1 MLEPILGDPRPFF
14 DHLARGMEQQGLP
27 LDLGPMDHVCYR
39 TTSNDQYLELRRSL
53 AAAGEVLVEGM
64 IGGRPIVTF
73 RLHQPLASPFGPV
86 PCLELAAP
94 KPGKVH
100 HPGLEHGEI
109 VVASLEQLLRDYP
122 RVPFD
127 TSSLRQNPPELTLA
141 QPPCQIK
148 FHLHPLADTIA
159 AEIARNE
166 VVPVPADYFRR

>member
-73 RLHQPLASPFGPV
+73 RLHQPLASP
-86 PCLELAAP
+86 LAPSPAWSWP
-94 KPGKVH
+94 RPSRARSTTPAWSTAKSWWR
-100 HPGLEHGEI
+100 
-109 VVASLEQLLRDYP
+109 AWSRLLRDYP

-141 QPPCQIK
+141 LPPCQIK